1 MSNPGTPP
9 LNSQSIG
16 LQWVDSA
23 LLEYACTSIALHD
36 NEIGLQKRRSTISV
50 LKIFMWPGMRQLPC
64 PVQLLVVLELRQAE
78 KMCEEGVEPFELDID
93 EETGE
98 SSCDCVFF
106 RSYNLSCRH
115 FWQQEIL
122 YRNLLTSD
130 MWARYGF
137 MWEDCGF
144 EIYES
149 IGTEYI
155 ANDLDKEI
163 GAPEQRRLKVW
174 KVLESLRTW
183 YYSLEKDIETQGVE
197 LDVRDGVIRLWIR
210 GLAGFM
216 STMGSKDVED
226 LMKEYKTLGGLKV
239 DNSEVD

>member
-1 MSNPGTPP
+1 MHVNCIA
-9 LNSQSIG
+9 Q
-16 LQWVDSA
+16 QWDQTAEKAEHNFRTQNLPDTV
-23 LLEYACTSIALHD
+23 
-36 NEIGLQKRRSTISV
+36 
-50 LKIFMWPGMRQLPC
+50 MWPGMRQLPC

-78 KMCEEGVEPFELDID
+78 KMCEKGVEPFELNID

-106 RSYNLSCRH
+106 RFYNLLCQH

-130 MWARYGF
+130 MWAQYGF

-155 ANDLDKEI
+155 ANGLDKEI
-163 GAPEQRRLKVW
+163 GAPERHRLKVW
-174 KVLESLRTW
+174 KVLESLRT
-183 YYSLEKDIETQGVE
+183 
-197 LDVRDGVIRLWIR
+197 
-210 GLAGFM
+210 
-216 STMGSKDVED
+216 
-226 LMKEYKTLGGLKV
+226 
-239 DNSEVD
+239 